1 MKRFFIAFVLFLFT
15 FVMYAQNLQ
24 LHFDP
29 RHGIHGDKISDTN
42 YFTATF
48 EMFKPDR
55 WGSTFMFVDL
65 DFNQSRGNIGTA
77 YLEIARD
84 FKIGNCPVMPH
95 VEFNG
100 GVGNADSFGF
110 SIENAYLAGLSYST
124 NIKGA
129 NLGTYLAYKYNAFK
143 KVSNDIQWT
152 ATWGI
157 NFLNDKLTFAG
168 FLDIWTQNKN
178 KTHEP
183 GEKGK
188 EIVLLTEPQ
197 LWYNVTDHLSLG
209 TEVEISNNFL
219 LRKDKAYINP
229 TIAAKWQF

>member
-1 MKRFFIAFVLFLFT
+1 MKKFFIICSLFLIS
-15 FVMYAQNLQ
+15 FVMYSQNLQ

-42 YFTATF
+42 FFTATF
-48 EMFKPDR
+48 EMFKPDK
-55 WGSTFMFVDL
+55 WGSTFLFVDL

-77 YLEIARD
+77 YMEIARD
-84 FKIGNCPVMPH
+84 FSLGKCPIMAH
-95 VEFNG
+95 IEFNG
-100 GVGNADSFGF
+100 GVGNANSFGF
-110 SIENAYLAGLSYST
+110 SIENAYLVGVSYAT
-124 NIKGA
+124 NLKGA
-129 NLGTYLAYKYNAFK
+129 NLSTYLAYKYNAFE

-178 KTHEP
+178 KTHAP
-183 GEKGK
+183 GESGK

-197 LWYNVTDHLSLG
+197 LWYNLTEHLALG
-209 TEVEISNNFL
+209 TEIEISNNFL

-229 TIAAKWQF
+229 TIGAKWNF